1 MIKLVSVKKK
11 WRAGETHVHPK
22 QVQPRGGGG
31 EEEEGASVV
40 CIPINQTARL
50 LLRVLGEPLTSAC
63 KHIAGA
69 SWSPAFPEQTKTRLV
84 QRAQHHWHQQYPH
97 IHYHTEKRWRKNIN
111 KKHML
116 YLLHVAIQQSELMW
130 HKLLNCLLEW
140 KRNTTV
146 IHCGLSLFH
155 NVCFQRYS
163 WLSNR
168 IYNMYTEDSFY
179 RGKTSNHKRL

>member
-1 MIKLVSVKKK
+1 MCVFVHAPLLTTERTPVCDKAGQCKKK

-31 EEEEGASVV
+31 EKEEGALVV

-84 QRAQHHWHQQYPH
+84 QRAQHH
-97 IHYHTEKRWRKNIN
+97 
-111 KKHML
+111 
-116 YLLHVAIQQSELMW
+116 
-130 HKLLNCLLEW
+130 
-140 KRNTTV
+140 
-146 IHCGLSLFH
+146 
-155 NVCFQRYS
+155 
-163 WLSNR
+163 
-168 IYNMYTEDSFY
+168 
-179 RGKTSNHKRL
+179 